1 MKKTVKKIITGILI
15 TAITLAAGF
24 GITILSFNLFDN
36 LTDNQMKILF
46 AIDVFSLSVSALGV
60 MYFFESKK
68 YKEQKRKAFEKRKLE
83 RIEEK
88 DAQLRELN
96 EIINCSNF
104 AA

>member
-15 TAITLAAGF
+15 TTITLAAGF
-24 GITILSFNLFDN
+24 GITMLSFNLFDN

-46 AIDVFSLSVSALGV
+46 AIDVFSLCVSALGV

-68 YKEQKRKAFEKRKLE
+68 YKEQKRKAFEKRRLE
-83 RIEEK
+83 RIEER
-88 DAQLRELN
+88 DAQLRELS